1 MYTDSEVLSDHG
13 EDSRG
18 PGRLLVIQTDKTF
31 EKSSDKEADHCRIKY
46 RPDSQSGIKNTSKKR
61 RDQGGDGRHL
71 IDDGISFYN
80 ILPGKHLRD
89 AGLHGGRFKGS
100 KHREDD
106 KQRSD
111 DRYVLSG
118 RRGEACNE
126 DGQSGESVQSY
137 HDIAPVGPVGKN
149 TAERRQQDGRNHG
162 QCQKSC
168 KDRSGAGALQHIHGQ
183 GKLQRIISNQ
193 GTDLPCNQKDKI
205 AGKKFLFH
213 SKLYSFQFVFESF
226 RGRYI
231 CRRLYLR
238 YRTMVCKIGK
248 KNTVFLIPSER
259 MYIIYKNRVP

>member
-18 PGRLLVIQTDKTF
+18 PGRLLIIQTDKTF

-61 RDQGGDGRHL
+61 RDQGGDGSHL

-106 KQRSD
+106 KQCSD
-111 DRYVLSG
+111 DWYVLSG
-118 RRGEACNE
+118 SHGEACNE
-126 DGQSGESVQSY
+126 YGQSGESVQSY

-149 TAERRQQDGRNHG
+149 TAERR
-162 QCQKSC
+162 
-168 KDRSGAGALQHIHGQ
+168 
-183 GKLQRIISNQ
+183 
-193 GTDLPCNQKDKI
+193 
-205 AGKKFLFH
+205 
-213 SKLYSFQFVFESF
+213 
-226 RGRYI
+226 
-231 CRRLYLR
+231 
-238 YRTMVCKIGK
+238 
-248 KNTVFLIPSER
+248 
-259 MYIIYKNRVP
+259 